1 MSHGSKV
8 ALKKVDLAS
17 QGNSDRKEEIWNK
30 PKTVRKRDGRTVE
43 FDSDRILRAMER
55 CFEGIHRQSKTPL
68 EELTRQATN
77 VASAKSKE
85 PSVEEIQDIVE
96 MILQAAGE
104 YEAAKAYILY
114 RAEHD
119 KMRKLRPV
127 PEDVQKAV
135 AASDPYFPSPIQ
147 KFQFYDKYSRY
158 NYDLGRR
165 ETWIETVD
173 RAVDYL
179 KELSDNK
186 LPQSDYNR
194 IRQAILEMKVMP
206 SMRLLAM
213 AGDPARR
220 SNIAIYNCSYLP
232 VDAIDSFVEAL
243 IISMNGCGV
252 GFSVER
258 QYIEQMPR
266 VQRQTGIHRG
276 THVIEDTSE
285 GWANALRVGLETWY
299 AGEDITFD
307 YSQIR
312 PAGTPLKI
320 KGGSASGPEPLRVMI
335 NFARER
341 ILARQGGF
349 LTSLDAHDIMCAV
362 GGAAVSGGVRRTAM
376 ISLFDIEDHDMRH
389 CKDGDFWHKNGQR
402 WNANNSAVWP
412 NRELSQEEI
421 ASFVLDMVRSGRG
434 EPGIFNRRAAVESR
448 PERRKIAE
456 FGTNPCGEI
465 VLRPFQFC
473 NLTSAIAREDDTFE
487 TLKDKVEVATMLG
500 TIQSMATNFP
510 GLRPAWQ
517 ENCSEERLLGVD
529 LNGQMDS
536 PACQDPDVQSRL
548 RYVAQETNRVYAKKL
563 GINQSAAITTVK
575 PSGNSSQLLNSSS
588 GIHARWAPYYIRN
601 VRVGAHTPV
610 YSVLR
615 DEGVP
620 MDPENGQTVDNANT
634 WVAHFP
640 IKSPENAVTRNSRTA
655 IEQCEYWL
663 QNKVHY
669 TEHNPSVTI
678 TYRPDEVIDIIKWIW
693 DHQDKIGGMAFL
705 PASDAQY
712 DQMPYVEINE
722 EEYTRLAR
730 TFPEID
736 FSKIYRYEER
746 DLTTAAQE
754 LACLA
759 GSCDI

>member
-1 MSHGSKV
+1 MSQGSKV
-8 ALKKVDLAS
+8 AFKNVDLAS
-17 QGNSDRKEEIWNK
+17 QGNSDRKVEIWNK
-30 PKTVRKRDGRTVE
+30 PKTIRKRDGRTVE

-220 SNIAIYNCSYLP
+220 SNTAIYNCSYLP